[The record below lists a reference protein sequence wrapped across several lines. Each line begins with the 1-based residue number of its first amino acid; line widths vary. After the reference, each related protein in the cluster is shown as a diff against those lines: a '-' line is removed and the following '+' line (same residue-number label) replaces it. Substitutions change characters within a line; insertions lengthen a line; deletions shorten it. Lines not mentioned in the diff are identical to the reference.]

1 MCKGWKLGQ
10 AECAKLLD
18 LATIPGMSDS
28 PEPKKTERLVVM
40 VTKEDLKALDDWR
53 YEQQI
58 PSRGEA
64 ARRLISLGLETAKK
78 RKVPKKGS

>member
-1 MCKGWKLGQ
+1 VR
-10 AECAKLLD
+10 LD
-18 LATIPGMSDS
+18 AATISGMSDS

-40 VTKEDLKALDDWR
+40 IAKEDLKALDDWR

-64 ARRLISLGLETAKK
+64 ARRLIALGLETAKK
-78 RKVPKKGS
+78 RKAAKKD